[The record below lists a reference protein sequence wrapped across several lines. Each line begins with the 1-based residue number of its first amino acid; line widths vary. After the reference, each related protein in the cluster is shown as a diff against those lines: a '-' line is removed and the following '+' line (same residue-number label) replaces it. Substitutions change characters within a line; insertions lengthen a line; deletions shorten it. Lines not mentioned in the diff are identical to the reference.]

1 MVVDPK
7 IGLAIGVQLPG
18 PSVCTILPSMP
29 GEKQTV
35 SPGLM
40 VKNDGVKLVPRLVTS
55 TVHVATVPATV
66 VKLSGKSGVGAT
78 VGAAEGASVNGA
90 RDVGL
95 AVGET
100 ATGAVGAVG
109 ATDVGGDVG
118 PATVMS
124 PVIELFSQFGWL
136 MK

>member
-1 MVVDPK
+1 MVLGMNDVP
-7 IGLAIGVQLPG
+7 
-18 PSVCTILPSMP
+18 
-29 GEKQTV
+29 
-35 SPGLM
+35 M
-40 VKNDGVKLVPRLVTS
+40 VVTS
-55 TVHVATVPATV
+55 TLHVAIVGLIV
-66 VKLSGKSGVGAT
+66 VKFSGSETVGRT